1 MENLELYVLYVGRLR
16 RRCRR
21 RHEGIGRAVAA
32 AITLISSLM
41 IMAQG
46 GLVLVNFRFITGGI
60 TY

>member
-16 RRCRR
+16 RCRR
-21 RHEGIGRAVAA
+21 RHEGIERAAA
-32 AITLISSLM
+32 TAITLISSLM